1 MNTEKTGI
9 NGTAALSN
17 GQRKIIVIDPRQ
29 PEARKLRVAAYARVS
44 SDSADQLNSYIS
56 QVKYYTGLIQE
67 NEAWD
72 YVDIYADEGLTGLS
86 ADKRE
91 DFQRMLSDC
100 RKGKIDRIL
109 VKSVSRFSRNTTD
122 CIRTVHELQKLGVT
136 IFFEKENIDTANLSS
151 EFFLSFHG
159 TRAQRESTSISG
171 NMRYGCRMRMKN
183 GTFIPSSTPYGY
195 ILKDRELTIEPTQ
208 AEVVKRIFE
217 SYLTGMGMASIAD
230 ELNAAAI
237 PRKYGRSRWYHTTI
251 FYILTNIAYVGD
263 AIWQKSYTTDTL
275 PFKKMI
281 NHGEKDRYYVS
292 DSHDRIID
300 RKDFD
305 TVQDL
310 LAVRKTTYRSG
321 QEPGQYL
328 LGKKV
333 FCGECGTLFRRKVCS
348 DKIYWVCRR
357 HNAKKAECSVPQIPE
372 SELYEAFIRLYN
384 KFRNNRN
391 SILAPMLEQLR
402 AVTDRRYR
410 SNNKMCELNKEIA
423 ELSEQILILNR
434 LKSKGYIESALYFTQ
449 VQEINHKIKTLRSV
463 KRKIMESDEADSVI
477 EATEQLLDL
486 LDDSPEWLDE
496 MDAELFE
503 DMVERITVES
513 PERIKIRLCNGLE
526 LAETIKRT
534 VR

>member
-208 AEVVKRIFE
+208 AEMVKRI
-217 SYLTGMGMASIAD
+217 LK
-230 ELNAAAI
+230 AI
-237 PRKYGRSRWYHTTI
+237 SP
-251 FYILTNIAYVGD
+251 A
-263 AIWQKSYTTDTL
+263 
-275 PFKKMI
+275 
-281 NHGEKDRYYVS
+281 
-292 DSHDRIID
+292 
-300 RKDFD
+300 
-305 TVQDL
+305 
-310 LAVRKTTYRSG
+310 
-321 QEPGQYL
+321 
-328 LGKKV
+328 
-333 FCGECGTLFRRKVCS
+333 
-348 DKIYWVCRR
+348 WVWP
-357 HNAKKAECSVPQIPE
+357 A
-372 SELYEAFIRLYN
+372 
-384 KFRNNRN
+384 
-391 SILAPMLEQLR
+391 
-402 AVTDRRYR
+402 
-410 SNNKMCELNKEIA
+410 
-423 ELSEQILILNR
+423 
-434 LKSKGYIESALYFTQ
+434 
-449 VQEINHKIKTLRSV
+449 
-463 KRKIMESDEADSVI
+463 
-477 EATEQLLDL
+477 
-486 LDDSPEWLDE
+486 
-496 MDAELFE
+496 
-503 DMVERITVES
+503 
-513 PERIKIRLCNGLE
+513 
-526 LAETIKRT
+526 
-534 VR
+534 